1 MRFPAQ
7 SVVEDQYIFIALQS
21 LLSRLLRWVRPK
33 DENLVAG
40 LGKEIRDMTDGL
52 RMAYVV
58 ACKVMPRN
66 TVSKKRRNPAE
77 MSYTLVFD
85 SME

>member
-7 SVVEDQYIFIALQS
+7 SVVANQYICITLQS

-33 DENLVAG
+33 DDNLVAG
-40 LGKEIRDMTDGL
+40 LGKKIRNMIDG
-52 RMAYVV
+52 RGMAYVV
-58 ACKVMPRN
+58 ACKMMPRN